1 MRKSIASLF
10 ALIPFGAFAQND
22 NIMYSEGKIY
32 VVIAVI
38 TIIFIGLA
46 GYLVKLDRSIKKL
59 ENEK

>member
-1 MRKSIASLF
+1 MRKSIASLL

-38 TIIFIGLA
+38 AIIFIGLA

>member
-10 ALIPFGAFAQND
+10 ALIPCGAFAQND

-38 TIIFIGLA
+38 AIIFIGLA

>member
-38 TIIFIGLA
+38 AIIFIGLA